1 MRFRCTLCV
10 CVDTVYLD
18 GDGDGGGGCFKHVS
32 VHAQ

>member
-1 MRFRCTLCV
+1 MCV

-32 VHAQ
+32 VHVQ